1 MSNTTPTETATEETA
16 EEMPEEGRSGEK
28 EEKKKATRRP
38 RKEKPPKEPR
48 VKKWADDP
56 IAYCSGTTRRRSRS
70 IWYVRSVRRNLAAY
84 VLISI
89 IRSITRVAS

>member
-1 MSNTTPTETATEETA
+1 
-16 EEMPEEGRSGEK
+16 MPEGSRSGEK

-56 IAYCSGTTRRRSRS
+56 IAYCKRYYQEKSRS
-70 IWYVRSVRRNLAAY
+70 TWYVRYAKRNVAAY

-89 IRSITRVAS
+89 IRSITRVVS